1 MKNRTFLAFVGP
13 SLFLMLLFIAGPLLS
28 VVWQSVH
35 VTRAVYEGVETEVC
49 TPGFLTQ
56 KCTLEIRTQPQLDE
70 NGQQIAETIFV
81 GFESYKNLLQ
91 PEVALESFK
100 QGSWAKLSN
109 IDFYKALRFTLTF
122 TLITLPLVLGMGL
135 LVALTVNQALQS
147 LRGPIIFISLLPF
160 VITPV
165 IGALSIRWLFVGDG
179 ILTAFLEWW
188 LERDI
193 AMFAQG
199 WTIEVLM
206 LGYRVWHVTPFA
218 FIVFYAGL
226 QTVSRDTLESAIV
239 DGATRWQRLNLVILP
254 HLSPLILFVSIIHL
268 MDSYRVFEEVIGFRS
283 QAHVISLQ
291 WLTYDFLTLD
301 DTGNRMISRAS
312 ASSML
317 TMIGIVFL
325 LIFPLRGSWREH
337 RQRRLG

>member
-1 MKNRTFLAFVGP
+1 MKNRTFLVFVGP
-13 SLFLMLLFIAGPLLS
+13 SLFLMFLFIAGPLMS
-28 VVWQSVH
+28 VAWQSVH
-35 VTRAVYEGVETEVC
+35 ITRAVYEEVETEVC
-49 TPGFLTQ
+49 TPGFLKQ
-56 KCTLEIRTQPQLDE
+56 KCTMEIRTQPQLDE
-70 NGQQIAETIFV
+70 NGRQISETVFV

-91 PEVALESFK
+91 PQVAFENIK
-100 QGSWAKLSN
+100 EGSWAKLSN
-109 IDFYKALRFTLTF
+109 INFFKALRFTLTF
-122 TLITLPLVLGMGL
+122 TLITLPLVLGIGL
-135 LVALTVNQALQS
+135 LVALTVNQVIQS

-165 IGALSIRWLFVGDG
+165 IGALSFRWLFVGDG
-179 ILTAFLEWW
+179 ILTALLEWW

-206 LGYRVWHVTPFA
+206 LSYRVWHVAPFA

-239 DGATRWQRLNLVILP
+239 DGATRWQRLKLVIFP

-291 WLTYDFLTLD
+291 WLTYNFLTLD
-301 DTGNRMISRAS
+301 ETGNRMISRAS

-325 LIFPLRGSWREH
+325 LLFPLRSTWREH
-337 RQRRLG
+337 QKRRSG